1 MHTLHSPTWADRA
14 SADEQGRFVNLLR
27 RVGMFRRCSG
37 ILEPS
42 ALSDHLLRDIGL
54 IDGRRCSSRRT

>member
-1 MHTLHSPTWADRA
+1 MHTLRSPTWADR
-14 SADEQGRFVNLLR
+14 SGSDEKGWFMHLLR
-27 RVGMFRRCSG
+27 RVAMFRRCSG

-54 IDGRRCSSRRT
+54 IDGRRYSTRRP